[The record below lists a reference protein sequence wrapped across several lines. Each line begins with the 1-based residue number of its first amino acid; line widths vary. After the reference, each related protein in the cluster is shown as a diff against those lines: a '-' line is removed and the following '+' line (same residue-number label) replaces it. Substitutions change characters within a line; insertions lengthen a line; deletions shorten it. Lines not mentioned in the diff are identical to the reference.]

1 MQHCGSGVADAGA
14 QRRDAQARRAAPAGG
29 PGGRACQPEG
39 QRGRRLGGPGE
50 GGTWRVRS
58 ETQVCSAPRSPV
70 TLNLSLPSRPEATA
84 APPASLVPVQM
95 PRTSSRVPMHPG
107 GQGWPL
113 PPPHFNLQWARQ
125 MPGTESLQSP
135 GRQEP
140 AILPFGS
147 GSRGTERHFVAFLA
161 QGGSDLKPP
170 TAEAGE
176 GPSKQSEQPWECQS
190 EAEGDRRPHSRG
202 DSTQA
207 RRRSRGAAALTCY
220 DDFVAVQQELPS
232 LSIPQLDGLC
242 PVPRQLQQRP
252 KAFWLLRDRKRDRV
266 PRGCTRC

>member
-1 MQHCGSGVADAGA
+1 MPARGA
-14 QRRDAQARRAAPAGG
+14 AWAQARK
-29 PGGRACQPEG
+29 PG
-39 QRGRRLGGPGE
+39 RGRHVARSLRDAGVLGTEKPCDLEPEPPFPPGSH
-50 GGTWRVRS
+50 GRTA
-58 ETQVCSAPRSPV
+58 CFLSASA
-70 TLNLSLPSRPEATA
+70 NAEDIISRPHASWRPRLA
-84 APPASLVPVQM
+84 AA
-95 PRTSSRVPMHPG
+95 
-107 GQGWPL
+107 

-170 TAEAGE
+170 TAKAGE
-176 GPSKQSEQPWECQS
+176 GPSEQSEQPWECQS
-190 EAEGDRRPHSRG
+190 EAKEDRQPHSRG

-207 RRRSRGAAALTCY
+207 RRQSRGAAALTCY